1 MFPLHYLWL
10 AAAIC
15 AEVAG
20 SAFLVKSEQFSR
32 VLPSVLVIIFY
43 GFAFYGLAQALK
55 SMPLGFAYAI
65 WAGLGIV
72 LTALIGMIVF
82 KQRLDLAGVIGIGFI
97 VTGVIIMNTLSKT
110 ASH

>member
-1 MFPLHYLWL
+1 MFQLSYVWL

-15 AEVAG
+15 SEVAG
-20 SAFLVKSEQFSR
+20 SAFLVRSEQFSR
-32 VLPSVLVIIFY
+32 LVPSAFVVGFY
-43 GFAFYGLAQALK
+43 AFAFYGLSQALK

-72 LTALIGMIVF
+72 LTATVGLVAF
-82 KQRLDLAGVIGIGFI
+82 KQKLDLPAIVGIVLIIAGV
-97 VTGVIIMNTLSKT
+97 VVMNVFSKT